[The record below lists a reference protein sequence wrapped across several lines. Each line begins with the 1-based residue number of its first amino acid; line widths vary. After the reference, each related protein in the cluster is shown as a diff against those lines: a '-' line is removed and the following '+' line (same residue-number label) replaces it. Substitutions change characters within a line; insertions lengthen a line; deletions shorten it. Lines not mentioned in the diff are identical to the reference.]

1 MSAVSN
7 RASYSQEVTRKSK
20 SSFYYSFL
28 LLPRLKREAIY
39 TVYAFCRFI
48 DNIVDEKLAVGQTAE
63 ELLKRWRQE
72 LDDCY
77 AGHASHPITVELAEH
92 VRIFKIPKIYF
103 EGLIKGVEMDLS
115 VKRYETFADLY
126 QYCYRVA
133 ALVGL
138 VCIEIFGYRNPQ
150 AKEYAVHLGVA
161 LQLTNILRDL
171 REDAQKGRIYLPHED
186 LQRFGYTEE
195 ELLSGAINPAFV
207 ALMAFECE
215 RARDYFRK
223 AATLLPKE
231 DRAALFAA
239 EIMGAI
245 YYQMFRRIESNPA
258 VVLAGKVS
266 LPDYEKVLIA
276 LDVWLWSKLGLWKG
290 LPAAGMAP

>member
-1 MSAVSN
+1 
-7 RASYSQEVTRKSK
+7 
-20 SSFYYSFL
+20 
-28 LLPRLKREAIY
+28 
-39 TVYAFCRFI
+39 
-48 DNIVDEKLAVGQTAE
+48 
-63 ELLKRWRQE
+63 
-72 LDDCY
+72 
-77 AGHASHPITVELAEH
+77 
-92 VRIFKIPKIYF
+92 
-103 EGLIKGVEMDLS
+103 
-115 VKRYETFADLY
+115 
-126 QYCYRVA
+126 
-133 ALVGL
+133 
-138 VCIEIFGYRNPQ
+138 
-150 AKEYAVHLGVA
+150 
-161 LQLTNILRDL
+161 
-171 REDAQKGRIYLPHED
+171 
-186 LQRFGYTEE
+186 
-195 ELLSGAINPAFV
+195 
-207 ALMAFECE
+207 LMAFECE

>member
-1 MSAVSN
+1 MTTLST
-7 RASYSQEVTRKSK
+7 RASYSQEVTKKSR
-20 SSFYYSFL
+20 SNFYYSFL

-77 AGHASHPITVELAEH
+77 AGRATHPITVELTEH
-92 VRIFKIPKIYF
+92 VRLFKIPKIYF
-103 EGLIKGVEMDLS
+103 EGLIKGVEMDLR

-126 QYCYRVA
+126 QYCYHVA

-138 VCIEIFGYRNPQ
+138 TCIEIFGYRNPQ

-171 REDAQKGRIYLPHED
+171 REDAEKGRIYLPRED

-195 ELLSGAINPAFV
+195 ELLAGTINPAFV
-207 ALMAFECE
+207 TLMAFECE
-215 RARDYFRK
+215 RTRDYFRK
-223 AATLLPKE
+223 ATVLLPKE

-245 YYQMFRRIESNPA
+245 YYQIFRRIESNPTA
-258 VVLAGKVS
+258 VLGGKIS
-266 LPDYEKVLIA
+266 LPDYQKILIA
-276 LDVWLWSKLGLWKG
+276 LDVCLRSKLGLWEG
-290 LPAAGMAP
+290 LPATAL